1 MLLKL
6 VFLYDKEI
14 HGEETDKG
22 EINRDVFEA
31 GLKCSSKTMYPD
43 WLSLSGEGYV
53 PSMYKK
59 YKKVVS
65 PMGKCKLQPM

>member
-1 MLLKL
+1 MKL

-31 GLKCSSKTMYPD
+31 GLKCSSKTMYPKP
-43 WLSLSGEGYV
+43 LGLILV
-53 PSMYKK
+53 TI
-59 YKKVVS
+59 
-65 PMGKCKLQPM
+65 